1 LTAWRFGVKD
11 AAMEPRLQLLV
22 IFLVSAVVTVALGV
36 PLKKRKIK
44 PNWFYGF
51 RTPATLKDEVLW
63 YDVNE
68 KTGTDLVVIGNVLAV
83 LSAAMFGLGVTPGQF
98 TGVCVAWIMMGATL
112 SVFRC
117 IVFVSQR
124 TRISRKGGV

>member
-1 LTAWRFGVKD
+1 LTARRFGVKSANMD
-11 AAMEPRLQLLV
+11 LRLQLLI
-22 IFLVSAVVTVALGV
+22 IFLVSAVITIVLGL
-36 PLKKRKIK
+36 PLKKRKVK

-51 RTPATLKDEVLW
+51 RTPATLKDEALW

-83 LSAAMFGLGVTPGQF
+83 LAAAMFGLQVSPGQL
-98 TGVCVAWIMMGATL
+98 TGICVAWILMGGIL

-117 IVFVSQR
+117 FVFVSQR
-124 TRISRKGGV
+124 SRLSRKGGL